1 MLELRPFNT
10 LGGALSVRRRV
21 AGFLLALGGL
31 PLLTW
36 VLSLFRSDESLASD
50 VLAFQ
55 LFIVIVALVGGIWPA
70 VATAVIAGLVLDF
83 FFVAPLYTVT
93 IADPLHLLALI
104 IFVVVAVLVSTV
116 VDQAARRSRLAS
128 RAAAESETLSNIA
141 GGVLSGT
148 DALEA
153 LVSRLREAFGMTSVI
168 LYSNGAP
175 LYTATDATLMG
186 DGDIETTFPIGDH
199 SQLYLRGRDL
209 PASDR
214 RILGAFLSQIE
225 AALDRRELSREAES
239 MRPVAEADRL
249 RTALLAAVGHDLR
262 RPLAAATAAITSLRS
277 TELTL
282 SAADQDELLDAA
294 EQSLDSL
301 AGLVTKLLDAS
312 RLQAG
317 VLGVSLASVSVDD
330 VVGGALDELG
340 LAPGDVRLELERG
353 IRPVIAD
360 AVLLQRAVVNL
371 LANAL
376 RFSPADA
383 APVVATSEFGD
394 RVQLRVID
402 SGPGIPAE
410 RRDDVFVA
418 FQRLGDTDN
427 TTGVGLGL
435 ALSKGFIEAMGGT
448 LEAEDTPG
456 GGLTMVADLPAV
468 PNLLANAGEQ

>member
-1 MLELRPFNT
+1 
-10 LGGALSVRRRV
+10 
-21 AGFLLALGGL
+21 
-31 PLLTW
+31 
-36 VLSLFRSDESLASD
+36 
-50 VLAFQ
+50 
-55 LFIVIVALVGGIWPA
+55 
-70 VATAVIAGLVLDF
+70 
-83 FFVAPLYTVT
+83 
-93 IADPLHLLALI
+93 
-104 IFVVVAVLVSTV
+104 
-116 VDQAARRSRLAS
+116 ARRSRLAS

-168 LYSNGAP
+168 LYSNGAA